1 MGDLLKA
8 KIQQRPDKQQL
19 VRQHIL
25 EDVGDVDR
33 SLAERQR
40 MLVKC
45 RLADSLNTQLA
56 HRPGPLELIKKNIL
70 HTDEPIE
77 RAVKGVYDAFYLLY
91 IYLRMLVGEI
101 EELKQSIRNLKFS
114 CFDYIFLHYS
124 TPFTRLMV
132 TVNLTLYRLIR
143 KCSKWLYTGPLFYA
157 V

>member
-77 RAVKGVYDAFYLLY
+77 RAVKGMC
-91 IYLRMLVGEI
+91 IHR
-101 EELKQSIRNLKFS
+101 SRNIIISNGL
-114 CFDYIFLHYS
+114 
-124 TPFTRLMV
+124 
-132 TVNLTLYRLIR
+132 
-143 KCSKWLYTGPLFYA
+143 
-157 V
+157 

>member
-1 MGDLLKA
+1 LYYEALYSLLITPWYISGLKSPPAFHEQRQKLERAKMGDLLKA

-77 RAVKGVYDAFYLLY
+77 RAVKGMCTNLSFNIY
-91 IYLRMLVGEI
+91 IKGFI
-101 EELKQSIRNLKFS
+101 E
-114 CFDYIFLHYS
+114 
-124 TPFTRLMV
+124 
-132 TVNLTLYRLIR
+132 TL
-143 KCSKWLYTGPLFYA
+143 
-157 V
+157 

>member
-77 RAVKGVYDAFYLLY
+77 RAVKGMYTF
-91 IYLRMLVGEI
+91 
-101 EELKQSIRNLKFS
+101 NLF
-114 CFDYIFLHYS
+114 CI
-124 TPFTRLMV
+124 M
-132 TVNLTLYRLIR
+132 YRLKYSNKDYYIR
-143 KCSKWLYTGPLFYA
+143 
-157 V
+157 

>member
-77 RAVKGVYDAFYLLY
+77 RAVKG
-91 IYLRMLVGEI
+91 IYRVHCEFNRTRTTFVVKFI
-101 EELKQSIRNLKFS
+101 DIR
-114 CFDYIFLHYS
+114 I
-124 TPFTRLMV
+124 
-132 TVNLTLYRLIR
+132 
-143 KCSKWLYTGPLFYA
+143 A
-157 V
+157 

>member
-77 RAVKGVYDAFYLLY
+77 RAVKGMCMHLSQIQVNIPEKFIVDRLL
-91 IYLRMLVGEI
+91 
-101 EELKQSIRNLKFS
+101 
-114 CFDYIFLHYS
+114 
-124 TPFTRLMV
+124 
-132 TVNLTLYRLIR
+132 
-143 KCSKWLYTGPLFYA
+143 
-157 V
+157 

>member
-1 MGDLLKA
+1 MCRGRGRFSLCAARLSRSAILTVRAFAGLKSPPAFHEQRQKLERAKMGDLLKA

-77 RAVKGVYDAFYLLY
+77 RAVKGTSRDII
-91 IYLRMLVGEI
+91 IY
-101 EELKQSIRNLKFS
+101 
-114 CFDYIFLHYS
+114 
-124 TPFTRLMV
+124 
-132 TVNLTLYRLIR
+132 
-143 KCSKWLYTGPLFYA
+143 
-157 V
+157 

>member
-77 RAVKGVYDAFYLLY
+77 RAVKGTC
-91 IYLRMLVGEI
+91 IYLSQIQLNTPE
-101 EELKQSIRNLKFS
+101 KSIFNCFICSNRRRKEQIKFT
-114 CFDYIFLHYS
+114 YS
-124 TPFTRLMV
+124 
-132 TVNLTLYRLIR
+132 
-143 KCSKWLYTGPLFYA
+143 
-157 V
+157 

>member
-77 RAVKGVYDAFYLLY
+77 RAVKGMCMHLSQIYVNIPEKFIVVHFISAKKRLNLITSNLVNYYL
-91 IYLRMLVGEI
+91 
-101 EELKQSIRNLKFS
+101 Q
-114 CFDYIFLHYS
+114 
-124 TPFTRLMV
+124 
-132 TVNLTLYRLIR
+132 
-143 KCSKWLYTGPLFYA
+143 
-157 V
+157 